1 MPIYDY
7 SCGRCGWN
15 GELMSTV
22 GERDSMACPRCGCL
36 EPLERALSAPLF
48 RFAGRVT
55 PGGGPDKFTADMLGV
70 PLKDLPDPLRTEP
83 VKK

>member
-1 MPIYDY
+1 MPIYNY
-7 SCGRCGWN
+7 RCTCGWS
-15 GELMSTV
+15 GDLVQSVELRDQASCPNCTRAP
-22 GERDSMACPRCGCL
+22 ERQVA
-36 EPLERALSAPLF
+36 APLF

-55 PGGGPDKFTADMLGV
+55 PGGGPDKFTADMLGI